1 MLLVFV
7 DLFSLPAPSYTIDTL
22 TYLYEKYPDKEFS
35 LTMGGDNLESIEKWK
50 NYEKLLSEI
59 DIYVYRRP
67 GYSLG
72 KYENHPRVKVVEA
85 PLLDLS
91 ATFIRNSIQAGKSVQ
106 YLVPEAVYEYLKG
119 SKLYLAK

>member
-1 MLLVFV
+1 
-7 DLFSLPAPSYTIDTL
+7 
-22 TYLYEKYPDKEFS
+22 
-35 LTMGGDNLESIEKWK
+35 MGGDNLESIEKWK

-67 GYSLG
+67 GYSLR